1 MDDGLAAMD
10 DGLAA
15 MDATAVAGMVTRR
28 EASAVDMVTA
38 ALARLDDVDPRL
50 RAFRDTWPDQ
60 ALATARAVDR
70 AVARGERP
78 RLAGVPI
85 AVKAWQRIQAPQTER
100 LRREGCVVMGLTS
113 VPRPSTDWQT
123 WGHTDRGPTLNPWR
137 ADRTPG
143 GSSAGSAAAVAA
155 GIVPLATG
163 SDGAGSLR
171 IPAAWCGVLA
181 LKPTNGRVPTRDP
194 SGLAALGA
202 VVRTARD
209 AALHLSVLLDEPFTV
224 DEDVPAGLRAAWS
237 TSLGFAAVDPEQ
249 AAVARAAA
257 DRLSEAGVITWRPGP
272 VRLLD
277 PEPAWREM
285 RERPSPSAAAQLRS
299 VNDAR
304 LREVFDRADVLLT
317 PATPIPAHGHAGPG
331 TALSVSLTWG
341 FNVSGH
347 PAISIPAGLGRD
359 GTPVGLQVVA
369 PHGHEATLLRVAAAV
384 ERHAPWPVLAS
395 NSPSA
400 PAGSP
405 ARR

>member
-1 MDDGLAAMD
+1 MDDGLAA
-10 DGLAA
+10 L
-15 MDATAVAGMVTRR
+15 DATAVADMVTRR
-28 EASAVDMVTA
+28 EVSAVEMAAA
-38 ALARLDDVDPRL
+38 ALARVREIDPRL
-50 RAFRDTWPDQ
+50 RAFRDVWPDQ
-60 ALATARAVDR
+60 ALAAARAVDR

-100 LRREGCVVMGLTS
+100 LRREGCVVVGLTS

-137 ADRTPG
+137 PDRTPG

-181 LKPTNGRVPTRDP
+181 LKPTNARLPTRDP

-202 VVRTARD
+202 AVRTARD
-209 AALHLSVLLDEPFTV
+209 AALHLSVLLDEPFTI
-224 DEDVPAGLRAAWS
+224 DDLPAGLRAAWS
-237 TSLGFAAVDPEQ
+237 TPLGFAAVDPEQ

-257 DRLSEAGVITWRPGP
+257 DRLNDAGAITWRPAP

-285 RERPSPSAAAQLRS
+285 RERPSPSAAARLRS
-299 VNDAR
+299 ANDAR
-304 LREVFDRADVLLT
+304 LREVFDQADVLLT
-317 PATPIPAHGHAGPG
+317 PTTPIPAHGHAGPG
-331 TALSVSLTWG
+331 TAMSVSLTWG
-341 FNVSGH
+341 FNVTGH
-347 PAISIPAGLGRD
+347 PAISIPAGLARD
-359 GTPVGLQVVA
+359 GTPVGLQAVA
-369 PHGHEATLLRVAAAV
+369 PHGREATLLRLAAAV
-384 ERHAPWPVLAS
+384 ERHAPWPVLA
-395 NSPSA
+395 PGPPPA
-400 PAGSP
+400 PAR
-405 ARR
+405 ARS